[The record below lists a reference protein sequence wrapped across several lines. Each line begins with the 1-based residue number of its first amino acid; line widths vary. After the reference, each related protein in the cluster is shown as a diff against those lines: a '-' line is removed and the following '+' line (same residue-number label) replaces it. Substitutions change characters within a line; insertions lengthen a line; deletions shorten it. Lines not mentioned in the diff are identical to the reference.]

1 MKNLISILSPK
12 SLLEESQEATSMFT
26 KAVDK
31 LLSINERSKKERES
45 RVDFIAALKE
55 NIDHITV
62 QNNNSEAME
71 KANAEQIS
79 KIQNMLN

>member
-79 KIQNMLN
+79 KIQDMLN